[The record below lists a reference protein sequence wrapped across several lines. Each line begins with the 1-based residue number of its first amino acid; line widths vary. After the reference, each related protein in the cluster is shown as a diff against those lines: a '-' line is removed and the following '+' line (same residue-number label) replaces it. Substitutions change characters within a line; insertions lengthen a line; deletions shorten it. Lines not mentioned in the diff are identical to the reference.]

1 MIDNRFVSPTRQ
13 FLVDAVKK
21 TVSESQVHSLA
32 FALRIC
38 DTRLIQETGLEDV
51 LNQMTGDAV
60 YGGYPEV
67 AGLGYKIAIN
77 SNDNNKLLDTFL
89 DGVRRQRSRS
99 LEALGA
105 LSLDDVAL
113 LGFAEGLLAAKKA
126 NHTLE
131 VDDLQQW
138 LLDLINLE
146 PKRKIWTSRLRDLA
160 GDLLDGKGRLYSLPD
175 WIDLNAASLEIVLKD
190 TWHEYQ
196 PNSDFL
202 TLDFFQ
208 DLLGRL
214 MKHANPKT
222 SQVEEVIIWLKALD
236 LLIEQ
241 NSKFLFPKTDTAIS
255 MLVDVKKRIDMAAL
269 RNARL
274 SLLFG
279 SFVIV
284 VINVA
289 YFLAREQLPVK
300 LQDRLDIFLPV
311 ISVLAGYIYVAFT
324 QKEINP
330 KEIFLQILEKHKL
343 KLYKKWGFDIEKFN
357 KL

>member
-1 MIDNRFVSPTRQ
+1 MMDNRFVSQTRQ
-13 FLVDAVKK
+13 LLIDAVRK
-21 TVSESQVHSLA
+21 TVTESQVHSLA

-38 DTRLIQETGLEDV
+38 GTNLIQETGLEDV
-51 LNQMTGDAV
+51 LSQMTGDAV

-67 AGLGYKIAIN
+67 AGLGYKIALTN
-77 SNDNNKLLDTFL
+77 NDEKLLDTFL

-99 LEALGA
+99 LKALDA
-105 LSLDDVAL
+105 LSLDDIAL
-113 LGFAEGLLAAKKA
+113 LGFAEGLLVAKKA

-138 LLDLINLE
+138 LFDLINLE

-160 GDLLDGKGRLYSLPD
+160 GDLLDGKGRLHSLPD
-175 WIDLNAASLEIVLKD
+175 WTDNNAASLEIVLKD

-196 PNSDFL
+196 TSSDFL
-202 TLDFFQ
+202 TIDFYQ
-208 DLLGRL
+208 DLLSRL
-214 MKHANPKT
+214 IKHANSKI
-222 SQVEEVIIWLKALD
+222 SQVEEIMIWLKALD

-255 MLVDVKKRIDMAAL
+255 MLADVKKRIDLSAL

-274 SLLFG
+274 SLLIG

-284 VINVA
+284 VINVV
-289 YFLAREQLPVK
+289 YFLAREQLAVK
-300 LQDRLDIFLPV
+300 FQNRLDIILPV
-311 ISVLAGYIYVAFT
+311 ISVLAGYIYAAFT
-324 QKEINP
+324 QKEMNP
-330 KEIFLQILEKHKL
+330 KEIFLQIFEKHKL
-343 KLYKKWGFDIEKFN
+343 KSYKKWGFDIEKFN